1 MVVHL
6 LWIIN
11 QSGQQI
17 YKHVFTAKETIG
29 ELGRNPDLHIT
40 LPSVFFGLCSM
51 TKEISPNQRP
61 LESSC
66 MNLVEG
72 SEHNVHVFETP
83 TTLKF
88 VLITDPGTTSCEGLF
103 SDLYIAYVDYV
114 LKNPF
119 HSVDEGG
126 IGLSIRIPAFTEAVK
141 LTVDKINDPPPVKR

>member
-17 YKHVFTAKETIG
+17 YKHVFTAKENIG

-51 TKEISPNQRP
+51 TREISPNQRP
-61 LESSC
+61 LDASG

-72 SEHNVHVFETP
+72 TEHNIHVFETP

-88 VLITDPGTTSCEGLF
+88 VLVTDPGTTSCDTLF
-103 SDLYIAYVDYV
+103 QDLYVAYVDFV

-141 LTVDKINDPPPVKR
+141 GMVEKANDPPPPKR